1 LKNDEFKNSRPP
13 LSNFMPELIRLRREL
28 HANPELSDNEQKTP
42 GILTDFFRQFR
53 PDETISSLGS
63 NGIAFVFGGGRP
75 GPTVVFRCELD
86 AIPVEEKNDF
96 AYRSRIRGLS
106 HKCGHD
112 GHMAIMAGCGY
123 LISLNR
129 PQKGQVILLFQPAEE
144 TGQGAAAV
152 VDDQKFKNLNP
163 DYAFALHNLPGYPFG
178 AILLKSGTINCA
190 SRGMIIRL
198 IGITSHSAWP
208 EDGLSPAEPMCDLIQ
223 DLARLP
229 ATSDL
234 NQFYCK
240 VTVGHAR
247 LGDPAFGLSP
257 GYAEVMATL
266 RSETDAAMSILVERA
281 VNRVKEKATLAHLSY
296 EIGWAEEFIAS
307 SNDPGACDIVKKAG
321 RAVGAEVIDLKQALP
336 VSEDFGQFTAR
347 IPGVM
352 FGLGAG
358 EDCPGLH
365 QADYDF
371 PERLIDIGSNL
382 FMQIAQML
390 VY

>member
-1 LKNDEFKNSRPP
+1 MTNSKIAKHPI
-13 LSNFMPELIRLRREL
+13 SNLMPELIRLRREL
-28 HANPELSDNEQKTP
+28 HAQPELSDNEQKTAA
-42 GILTDFFRQFR
+42 ILTEFIGQFN
-53 PDETISSLGS
+53 PDEVIAPLGS
-63 NGIAFVFGGGRP
+63 NGIAFVFGSGRP

-96 AYRSRIRGLS
+96 VYRSRRSGVA

-112 GHMAIMAGCGY
+112 GHMAIMAGFGY
-123 LISLNR
+123 LISLTR
-129 PQKGQVILLFQPAEE
+129 PQKGKIILLFQPAEE
-144 TGQGAAAV
+144 TGQGAAVV

-190 SRGMIIRL
+190 SRGMIVRL
-198 IGITSHSAWP
+198 TGITSHSAWP
-208 EDGLSPAEPMCDLIQ
+208 EDGRSPAEPMCDLIQ
-223 DLARLP
+223 NLARLP
-229 ATSDL
+229 ATCDL
-234 NQFYCK
+234 NQLYCK

-266 RSETDAAMSILVERA
+266 RSETDEAMSLLLERA
-281 VNRVKEKATLAHLSY
+281 VNLVKEKATLANLSY

-307 SNDPGACDIVKKAG
+307 SNDVGACDIVEKAG
-321 RAVGAEVIDLKQALP
+321 QAIGIDVIDLKEALP

-352 FGLGAG
+352 FFLGAG
-358 EDCPGLH
+358 EDCPRLH

-371 PERLIDIGSNL
+371 PEGLIEIGSNI
-382 FMQIAQML
+382 FMQIAKL
-390 VY
+390 LLY

>member
-1 LKNDEFKNSRPP
+1 
-13 LSNFMPELIRLRREL
+13 
-28 HANPELSDNEQKTP
+28 
-42 GILTDFFRQFR
+42 
-53 PDETISSLGS
+53 
-63 NGIAFVFGGGRP
+63 
-75 GPTVVFRCELD
+75 
-86 AIPVEEKNDF
+86 
-96 AYRSRIRGLS
+96 
-106 HKCGHD
+106 
-112 GHMAIMAGCGY
+112 
-123 LISLNR
+123 
-129 PQKGQVILLFQPAEE
+129 
-144 TGQGAAAV
+144 
-152 VDDQKFKNLNP
+152 
-163 DYAFALHNLPGYPFG
+163 
-178 AILLKSGTINCA
+178 
-190 SRGMIIRL
+190 
-198 IGITSHSAWP
+198 
-208 EDGLSPAEPMCDLIQ
+208 MCDPIQ

>member
-1 LKNDEFKNSRPP
+1 
-13 LSNFMPELIRLRREL
+13 M

>member
-1 LKNDEFKNSRPP
+1 MKNDEFKNSRPP

>member
-1 LKNDEFKNSRPP
+1 MTDSKTAESLI
-13 LSNFMPELIRLRREL
+13 SNFMPDLIRLRREL
-28 HANPELSDNEQKTP
+28 HATPELSDNEQKTARV
-42 GILTDFFRQFR
+42 ITEFFRQFS
-53 PDETISSLGS
+53 PDQVIFSLGS
-63 NGIAFVFGGGRP
+63 NGIAFLFGSGRP
-75 GPTVVFRCELD
+75 GPTLVFRCELD
-86 AIPVEEKNDF
+86 AIPIHEENDF
-96 AYRSRIRGLS
+96 AYRSRISDVS

-112 GHMAIMAGCGY
+112 GHMAIMAGFGY

-129 PQKGQVILLFQPAEE
+129 PKQGQIILLFQPAEE

-152 VDDQKFKNLNP
+152 ADDKKFKNLNA
-163 DYAFALHNLPGYPFG
+163 DYAFALHNLPGYPLG
-178 AILLKSGTINCA
+178 AILLKAGTINCA

-198 IGITSHSAWP
+198 VGITSHSAWP
-208 EDGLSPAEPMCDLIQ
+208 EDGLSPAVPMCDLIQ
-223 DLARLP
+223 DLAKLP
-229 ATSDL
+229 ATSDP
-234 NQFYCK
+234 NQFYSK

-266 RSETDAAMSILVERA
+266 RSETDETMSILVERA
-281 VNRVKEKATLAHLSY
+281 VSLVKEKATFANLSY
-296 EIGWAEEFIAS
+296 EISWAEEFIAS

-321 RAVGAEVIDLKQALP
+321 KAAGAEVIYLKEALP

-347 IPGVM
+347 MPGVM

-358 EDCPGLH
+358 EASPRLH

-371 PERLIDIGSNL
+371 PEKLIEIGSNV
-382 FMQIAQML
+382 FMQIAQIL

>member
-1 LKNDEFKNSRPP
+1 MTNSKKAKHPI
-13 LSNFMPELIRLRREL
+13 LNFMPELINLRREL
-28 HANPELSDNEQKTP
+28 HAHPEPSDNEQKTAA
-42 GILTDFFRQFR
+42 ILTEFMHQFK
-53 PDETISSLGS
+53 PDEVIAPLGS
-63 NGIAFVFGGGRP
+63 NGVAFVFDSGRP

-96 AYRSRIRGLS
+96 AYRSRIPGLA

-112 GHMAIMAGCGY
+112 GHMAIMAGFGH
-123 LISLNR
+123 LLSLNR
-129 PQKGQVILLFQPAEE
+129 PQKGRIILHFQPAEE

-163 DYAFALHNLPGYPFG
+163 DYAFALHNLPGYPLG

-208 EDGLSPAEPMCDLIQ
+208 EDGLSPAEPMCDLIR
-223 DLARLP
+223 DLAGLP
-229 ATSDL
+229 ATSRL
-234 NQFYCK
+234 NQFFCK

-247 LGDPAFGLSP
+247 LGDAAFGLSP

-281 VNRVKEKATLAHLSY
+281 LNLVKEKATESNLNY
-296 EIGWAEEFIAS
+296 EIGWEEEFIAS

-321 RAVGAEVIDLKQALP
+321 MAAGAEVIDFKEALP

-347 IPGVM
+347 IPGAM
-352 FGLGAG
+352 FFLGAG

-371 PERLIDIGSNL
+371 PEELIQIGSNV
-382 FMQIAQML
+382 FMQIAQIL

>member
-358 EDCPGLH
+358 EDGPGLH

>member
-1 LKNDEFKNSRPP
+1 
-13 LSNFMPELIRLRREL
+13 MPELIRLRREL